1 MAVVRLGE
9 RTAVLNTAKPVSTI
23 ANIAFTAA
31 HQQVVVYKVFY
42 SYAATQAYIET
53 LPRAY
58 QSMGS
63 GDRRGGALLARHWNR
78 GRRCAGTSGHRA
90 SARGGQGRRRLQG
103 FDRRH
108 ERIPSELRQNCGNCP
123 RHLSAAT
130 LEPIDRIVSEALARR
145 PEVSGA
151 YAAHEASVK
160 KLCAAKAEFMP
171 NLFLSGT
178 ITSGLSADCDIQSG
192 SYRPGGGICA

>member
-1 MAVVRLGE
+1 VE
-9 RTAVLNTAKPVSTI
+9 
-23 ANIAFTAA
+23 TAA
-31 HQQVVVYKVFY
+31 AARYSHGIGTVVDVAQARQATAQAQLAQVQEAGKGEDAYRALTAAMSVSPL
-42 SYAATQAYIET
+42 SYV
-53 LPRAY
+53 
-58 QSMGS
+58 
-63 GDRRGGALLARHWNR
+63 
-78 GRRCAGTSGHRA
+78 
-90 SARGGQGRRRLQG
+90 
-103 FDRRH
+103 
-108 ERIPSELRQNCGNCP
+108 RIAEIAH